1 MSRKVYLVIFTA
13 IVLAIALSGVYLRQR
28 ARPAPRAPSGQPAA
42 NCDTPAPPPP
52 PKTPP
57 PKLPGFQIEPACG
70 SEAAKPAKPIKPPN
84 RKKQ

>member
-1 MSRKVYLVIFTA
+1 MSRKVYLVILTA

-28 ARPAPRAPSGQPAA
+28 ARAAAAAAA

-52 PKTPP
+52 PTTPP
-57 PKLPGFQIEPACG
+57 PKLPGFQIEAACG
-70 SEAAKPAKPIKPPN
+70 SEAARPAKPIKPPH